1 MWKTIA
7 IGMGVAIGLAVA
19 SVWIANER
27 FDEQI
32 GQQIEALLERSSS
45 QQRIVVEED
54 LAELPEPVQYWLS
67 AAGIVGQP
75 IPRTIRLRQEGEI
88 RLGPD
93 QPWMPFHADQYYT
106 IDPAAF
112 IWRVSATAT
121 PGLFIRGVDSF
132 RDGRGS
138 MQMMPFAL
146 FTVVDASGPT
156 LDQGSALR
164 YLQETVWFP
173 FAALSDAISWE
184 AIDDHSARATL
195 TLDTITVS
203 GTFFFDEAGRIIDFH
218 ALRYR
223 DEDTLQPWST
233 PMHEYEE
240 HNGVVVPTEGE
251 GIWGF
256 DDAPFTYIRVQLV
269 DLEYDVAEV
278 YR

>member
-1 MWKTIA
+1 MWRTIA
-7 IGMGVAIGLAVA
+7 IGMAVAIGLAVA
-19 SVWIANER
+19 SVWIVNER
-27 FDEQI
+27 FDERIEQE
-32 GQQIEALLERSSS
+32 IEALLEQSSS
-45 QQRIVVEED
+45 QQRIVVQEN
-54 LAELPEPVQYWLS
+54 LNELPEPVQYWLS

-106 IDPAAF
+106 IDPPAF
-112 IWRVSATAT
+112 IWRVSASAV
-121 PGLFIRGVDSF
+121 PGLFIRGVDLF

-138 MQMMPFAL
+138 MQMKPLAL
-146 FTVVDASGPT
+146 STVVDASGPK

-184 AIDDHSARATL
+184 AIDDRSARATL

-203 GTFFFDEAGRIIDFH
+203 GMFFFDKAGQIIDFH
-218 ALRYR
+218 ALRFR
-223 DEDTLQPWST
+223 DEDALQPWNT
-233 PMHEYEE
+233 PMHEHGEY
-240 HNGVVVPTEGE
+240 NGVVVPTEGE
-251 GIWGF
+251 GIWGSG
-256 DDAPFTYIRVQLV
+256 DDSFTYIRLRLV
-269 DLEYDVAEV
+269 NLDYDVAEV

>member
-7 IGMGVAIGLAVA
+7 IGMAVAIGLAVA

-27 FDEQI
+27 FDERIEQE
-32 GQQIEALLERSSS
+32 IEALLVRSSS
-45 QQRIVVEED
+45 QQRIAVEED

-67 AAGIVGQP
+67 SAGIVGQP

-106 IDPAAF
+106 IDPVAF
-112 IWRVSATAT
+112 IWRVSASAA

-138 MQMMPFAL
+138 MQMKPLAL
-146 FTVVDASGPT
+146 FAVMDASGPT

-173 FAALSDAISWE
+173 FAALSDA
-184 AIDDHSARATL
+184 
-195 TLDTITVS
+195 VS
-203 GTFFFDEAGRIIDFH
+203 
-218 ALRYR
+218 
-223 DEDTLQPWST
+223 
-233 PMHEYEE
+233 
-240 HNGVVVPTEGE
+240 
-251 GIWGF
+251 
-256 DDAPFTYIRVQLV
+256 
-269 DLEYDVAEV
+269 
-278 YR
+278 